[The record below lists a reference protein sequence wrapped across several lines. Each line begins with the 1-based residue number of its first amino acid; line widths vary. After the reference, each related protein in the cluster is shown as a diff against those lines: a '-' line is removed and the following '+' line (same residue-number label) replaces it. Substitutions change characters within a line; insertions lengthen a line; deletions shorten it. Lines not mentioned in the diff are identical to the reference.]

1 MLSSRL
7 HSTVRL
13 CILQVV
19 KIKGMSATSGP
30 KKVPKDHYLFR
41 EGDPPDAMY
50 VIKTGK
56 LAVVKT
62 KQNSEIILAEI
73 GPGAMIGEM
82 AFFDNKPRSASV
94 KAMKD
99 SEVISLPYKA
109 LHAQFANFP
118 EWCKAIMR
126 TVNENLRNA
135 NQRIKQ
141 LEKAEAA
148 EGELFPP
155 HTITKLV
162 SILNFVGHK
171 YGKFTEEEK
180 GVVINGALLRN
191 YTIQVFQEA
200 THKMQKLMN
209 VLMDMKFIKVEDIGE
224 GRQKIVVYN
233 PDFLF
238 AFAEWYNEWLFKKE
252 SDRVLISESEIK
264 VLKGIIHFAKKLPK
278 NDKGLVKVSL
288 TEIQNESM
296 KELGY
301 LIKPEETLSLV
312 EKKVLGEQTMEDNNG
327 VQSLTTSVQLEE
339 LEKITPFWELIYA
352 LGKVKR

>member
-1 MLSSRL
+1 MSS
-7 HSTVRL
+7 
-13 CILQVV
+13 
-19 KIKGMSATSGP
+19 TSGP
-30 KKVPKDHYLFR
+30 KKIERDHYLFR

-50 VIKTGK
+50 VVKSGK
-56 LAVVKT
+56 FAVVKT
-62 KQNSEIILAEI
+62 KQNSEIILAEV
-73 GPGAMIGEM
+73 GPGAMVGEM

-99 SEVISLPYKA
+99 SEVIALPYKA
-109 LHAQFANFP
+109 LHAQFQNFP

-126 TVNENLRNA
+126 TVNDHLRNA

-141 LEKAEAA
+141 LEKNENS
-148 EGELFPP
+148 ESDLFPP

-171 YGKFTEEEK
+171 YGKQSDEDK
-180 GVVINGALLRN
+180 GVVINGAMLRN

-209 VLMDMKFIKVEDIGE
+209 VLMEMNLLKVEDIGE
-224 GRQKIVVYN
+224 GRQKIVIYQS
-233 PDFLF
+233 DFLF

-252 SDRVLISESEIK
+252 TERAVIKEEEIK
-264 VLKGIIHFAKKLPK
+264 ILKGVLHFAKKQPK
-278 NDKGLVKVSL
+278 NDKGVVKVSL
-288 TEIQNESM
+288 TELQNESM

-301 LIKPEETLSLV
+301 LIKTEETQPLI
-312 EKKVLGEQTMEDNNG
+312 EKKLLGEQTMEEG
-327 VQSLTTSVQLEE
+327 GIISSTLQLDE
-339 LEKITPFWELIYA
+339 LEKITPFWEIIYA